1 MQTVTAGLSDVIDV
15 APSLA
20 TPGDAAS
27 SPLTVSS
34 PLIKSDHLT
43 VVRLE
48 VPAGKQI
55 PPHHAKGDITVHCL
69 KGSIEF
75 TAGEITR
82 SLSSGQLILLAGKE
96 THSLVAIEDSTL
108 LVTVAS

>member
-1 MQTVTAGLSDVIDV
+1 MNTVSAGLSEVIDV

-20 TPGDAAS
+20 SPGDAA
-27 SPLTVSS
+27 SS

-48 VPAGKQI
+48 IPAGKQI
-55 PPHHAKGDITVHCL
+55 PAHHAKGDITVHCL
-69 KGSIEF
+69 KGRVEF

-82 SLSSGQLILLAGKE
+82 SLVSGQLILLAGRE
-96 THSLVAIEDSTL
+96 THSLVALEDSTL